1 MDFINEQSAE
11 KIGQRHQAVNNN
23 IIRGGLKAP
32 AKILLSASN
41 LLIQKIL
48 DRLRQKG
55 SQIKTGLVEIKVDN
69 KLVYKGVPG
78 QKPEVDKLTPEHK
91 VVLESIVSRPES
103 SPEKSFEIS
112 VDGKPVYKSEKGVEK
127 INELDSPSN
136 RQNSHQEIANLSA
149 LISAKSLLASNKTNS
164 YENQDYRIEQGG
176 NGLSITAKD
185 GRGEIARIDK
195 SGQIAGTVSTKDR
208 AALSELANQ
217 VNLEHGLR
225 QNNSPPPQLSGQE
238 INAHA
243 EKDLTNFAAE
253 NHGKNAVKLQP
264 QPTSKS
270 SVEESQE
277 LER

>member
-1 MDFINEQSAE
+1 MDFISEQSAE

-23 IIRGGLKAP
+23 IIRGLKAP
-32 AKILLSASN
+32 AKIVISASN

-48 DRLRQKG
+48 DRLKQKG

-69 KLVYKGVPG
+69 KSVYKGVPG

-91 VVLESIVSRPES
+91 VRLESILSRPDP

-149 LISAKSLLASNKTNS
+149 LISAKSLLESNKTNS

-185 GRGEIARIDK
+185 GRGEIAQIDK
-195 SGQIAGTVSTKDR
+195 SGQIAGTVSTKDTV
-208 AALSELANQ
+208 ALSKLSNQ
-217 VNLEHGLR
+217 VKLEHGLI
-225 QNNSPPPQLSGQE
+225 QNNSLQTQLSGQE

-243 EKDLTNFAAE
+243 EKNLASFAA
-253 NHGKNAVKLQP
+253 KNQGTNIVKPQTQP
-264 QPTSKS
+264 ASKS
-270 SVEESQE
+270 SIEESEE

>member
-1 MDFINEQSAE
+1 MDFISEQSAE

-23 IIRGGLKAP
+23 IIRGLKAP
-32 AKILLSASN
+32 AKIVVSTSN

-48 DRLRQKG
+48 DRLKQKG

-91 VVLESIVSRPES
+91 VRLESILSRPDP

-149 LISAKSLLASNKTNS
+149 LISAKSLLESNKTNS

-185 GRGEIARIDK
+185 GRGEIAQIDK
-195 SGQIAGTVSTKDR
+195 SGQIAGTVSTKDT
-208 AALSELANQ
+208 AALSKLSNQ
-217 VNLEHGLR
+217 VKLEHGLI
-225 QNNSPPPQLSGQE
+225 QNNSLQTQFSGQE

-243 EKDLTNFAAE
+243 EKDLANFAA
-253 NHGKNAVKLQP
+253 KNQGTNTVKPQAQP
-264 QPTSKS
+264 ASKS
-270 SVEESQE
+270 SIEESEE

>member
-32 AKILLSASN
+32 AKIVVSASN

-48 DRLRQKG
+48 DRLEQKG

-69 KLVYKGVPG
+69 KLIYKGIPG

-91 VVLESIVSRPES
+91 AVLESIVSRPES
-103 SPEKSFEIS
+103 SLQKSFEIS

-195 SGQIAGTVSTKDR
+195 SGQIAGAVSTKDT

-217 VNLEHGLR
+217 VNLAHGLS
-225 QNNSPPPQLSGQE
+225 QNNSLPPQLSGQE
-238 INAHA
+238 VNAHV

-253 NHGKNAVKLQP
+253 NHGKNAVKP
-264 QPTSKS
+264 QKQLASKNS
-270 SVEESQE
+270 IEESEE